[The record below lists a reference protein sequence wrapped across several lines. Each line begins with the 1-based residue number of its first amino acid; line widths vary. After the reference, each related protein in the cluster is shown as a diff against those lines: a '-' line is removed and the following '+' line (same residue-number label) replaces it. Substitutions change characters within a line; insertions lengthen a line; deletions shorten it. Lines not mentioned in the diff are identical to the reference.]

1 MEFNEKL
8 QELRKNKGLTQEE
21 LAEALYVSRTAISKW
36 ESGRG
41 YPSIDSLKEIAKYFS
56 VTIDELLS
64 SNEVLSIA
72 EEDNKQREKHFRSLV
87 FGLLDISVLMFFF
100 LPFFGQKANGIVQEV
115 SLLSLNGISSYLRI
129 AYYAVV
135 IAIIVYGILTLTF
148 QNSQKLFWVQNREKI
163 SLILN
168 AVAVFLFIISSQPY
182 AGTFLFIFLIIKA
195 LMLVKWQ

>member
-1 MEFNEKL
+1 MEFNEKI
-8 QELRKNKGLTQEE
+8 QELRKSKGLTQEE

-64 SNEVLSIA
+64 SDEVLSIA
-72 EEDNKQREKHFRSLV
+72 EEDNKQKETHFRSLV

-100 LPFFGQKANGIVQEV
+100 LPFFGQKANGVIQEV
-115 SLLSLNGISSYLRI
+115 SLLSLNEITTYLKT
-129 AYYAVV
+129 AYYAIV
-135 IAIIVYGILTLTF
+135 ISIAVYGILTLTF
-148 QNSQKLFWVQNREKI
+148 QNCQKVFWTKNRDKM

-168 AVAVFLFIISSQPY
+168 VAAVLLFIISSQVY
-182 AGTFLFIFLIIKA
+182 AGAFLFIFLVIKA
-195 LMLVKWQ
+195 LMLIKWQ